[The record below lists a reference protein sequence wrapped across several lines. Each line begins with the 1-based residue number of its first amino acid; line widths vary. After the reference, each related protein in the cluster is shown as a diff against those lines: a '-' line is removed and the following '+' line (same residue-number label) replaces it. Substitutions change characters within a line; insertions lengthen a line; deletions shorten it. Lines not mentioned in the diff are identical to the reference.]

1 MGYQC
6 NICRVEARYR
16 LAWMREVR
24 TRDARVRR
32 GELAAQADD
41 ERELAAQAGA
51 AAHRVA
57 LAAAAIAAA
66 TAARD
71 RLLGRGASAAAI
83 ALAERHVQRLRHT
96 LDAERDALARA
107 EARHAGQL
115 DAVAA
120 ARARLAAARA
130 DREVIERHFAAWR
143 ARRKKRAERRA
154 E

>member
-1 MGYQC
+1 M
-6 NICRVEARYR
+6 REAR
-16 LAWMREVR
+16 
-24 TRDARVRR
+24 THDARVRR
-32 GELAAQADD
+32 GELAAQAGD

-57 LAAAAIAAA
+57 LAAAAITAA

-71 RLLGRGASAAAI
+71 RLLGRGAWAAAI
-83 ALAERHVQRLRHT
+83 ALAERHVQRLRRT

-115 DAVAA
+115 DAVDA

>member
-1 MGYQC
+1 M
-6 NICRVEARYR
+6 EARYR
-16 LAWMREVR
+16 LTRMREVR
-24 TRDARVRR
+24 ARDARLRR
-32 GELAAQADD
+32 GELATQAGD
-41 ERELAAQAGA
+41 ERELAAQADA

-57 LAAAAIAAA
+57 LAAAAVTAAA
-66 TAARD
+66 AARD

-83 ALAERHVQRLRHT
+83 VLAERHLQRLRRT
-96 LDAERDALARA
+96 LDAERGALARA
-107 EARHAGQL
+107 LAHHAGQL

-143 ARRKKRAERRA
+143 ARRKKRTERRA